1 MKFAQ
6 SLEDHLVPEWRAQYL
21 DYKTGKKKLKKLV
34 KKPSVLDSIKST
46 PLLGGKSP
54 NIGESLNKNNGGHSY
69 PLQPKTR
76 PSPKETHTATPLLS
90 VREVEEGPSTNAD
103 NAEEISTPK
112 GNHFMEDQITLES
125 GGSSFALPAAALS
138 VDNEMY
144 GSTSPLPANR
154 VKAAK
159 NGTHDRTPLLVQ
171 NSRQQPSSVSFATTP
186 KPSPS
191 LSERN
196 KDFVPQRR
204 KSSISALLE
213 SFKRSPSFTVGRSSS
228 TELDDLALYARQQF
242 IAWVDSELEKVNSFY
257 TERENACVDRVLVL
271 QDQIIQLEN
280 QKQLSKKRWLQTK
293 KALQVTPNSI
303 SANNIVGDGDIEDDF
318 DDEDEEEDDDDENGY
333 DEYMHSGVFTG
344 YNNIN
349 YGVFNVAQR
358 NFKLLSFW
366 TRRKL
371 RIINKF
377 DMPSLPTFEWL
388 KQDGKVEK
396 QYYEDGYYSDD
407 DDEGNGGSDAHTN
420 DRITSSTA
428 HIRDFQRRRR
438 KSAGEELAKN
448 SVPYFVARRMIKK
461 AVYELYR
468 SMELLKSYRLMNRI
482 AFRKL
487 MKKYD
492 KSTGD
497 SLMGS
502 YMKKVDETYFSKSDV
517 LDNLMTTIEE
527 LYTRYF
533 ENGNRK
539 VSIAKLRTSAVERT
553 YYVADYIGGLF
564 IGVALPF
571 VIYSIYLGLHKTIS
585 GELVNGKYLLQIW
598 GGFMLMIVMSWLFS
612 INCLVW
618 TKFKVNYKF
627 IFEFNQHD
635 TLDFKQYMVLPSLF
649 LFLGGIIA
657 WLSFED
663 FWPHEFSGYDFPWV
677 FLAVTVLILFCPFDM
692 FFLNAR
698 LWLLS
703 TFTRLLLSGFYPV
716 EFRDFFL
723 GDIFCSLTYSISNV
737 SMFFCIYSKHWN
749 NCVSCG
755 SAKSRVL
762 GFLQCLPSIWRFL
775 QCFRRYADTGDWF
788 PHLANMGK
796 YTVSML
802 YYMSLSLYRIETIK
816 KYKVLLIFWAATNSV
831 YSSIWDIVMDW
842 SLFQFDSKHFLL
854 RDEITFKYPSAY
866 YLAMVTDVIL
876 RFQWIFYV
884 LFPTQIQQSAIT
896 SFCIAIAE
904 ILRRFVWIF
913 FRMEN
918 EHATNVHLFRASR
931 ESPLPYSVIKRQRNA
946 LKSKHGMDDDS
957 KDITEQ
963 DIRRRGG
970 YVVHD
975 LERGD
980 GAGGTNTTT
989 GATGVHVQTPKLAF
1003 ANSSGVRFAG
1013 SHNGVRST
1021 MLPEKFQTP
1030 GSKTDLSA
1038 TEDGQSKVT
1047 DGSSNGS
1054 NGYTSGV
1061 VSSVSRYVQQLSQ
1074 VMRNAHIKDFQRR
1087 KVNKK
1092 RMMQE
1097 EEAAEEEE
1105 AADEDDD
1112 DGDDDDGRR
1121 RHRRRS

>member
-21 DYKTGKKKLKKLV
+21 DYKTGKKRLKKLV

-54 NIGESLNKNNGGHSY
+54 NINKSFKKSSGRNSY
-69 PLQPKTR
+69 PVQPKTR
-76 PSPKETHTATPLLS
+76 PSPKESYTVTPLLS
-90 VREVEEGPSTNAD
+90 VQEGEEGPSTNAD
-103 NAEEISTPK
+103 NTLNVSTPK
-112 GNHFMEDQITLES
+112 GNHFMEEQITLES

-159 NGTHDRTPLLVQ
+159 DGTHDRTPLLVD
-171 NSRQQPSSVSFATTP
+171 NSKQQPLNVSFATTTEAP
-186 KPSPS
+186 PSS
-191 LSERN
+191 SERN

-213 SFKRSPSFTVGRSSS
+213 SFKRSPSLPVGRSPS
-228 TELDDLALYARQQF
+228 TELEDLAVYAKQQF

-257 TERENACVDRVLVL
+257 TERENACVERVLVL

-293 KALQVTPNSI
+293 KALQVNPNSV
-303 SANNIVGDGDIEDDF
+303 SANNIAGDGDIEDDF
-318 DDEDEEEDDDDENGY
+318 DDDDEEEDDDDENGY
-333 DEYMHSGVFTG
+333 DEFMHSGIFTG

-388 KQDGKVEK
+388 KQNGKVEK

-407 DDEGNGGSDAHTN
+407 GDEGNIGRRANAN
-420 DRITSSTA
+420 DGTTSSTA

-438 KSAGEELAKN
+438 KSAAVELEKN

-497 SLMGS
+497 SLLGP
-502 YMKKVDETYFSKSDV
+502 YMKKVDDTYFSKSDV
-517 LDNLMTTIEE
+517 LDNLMTSIEE
-527 LYTRYF
+527 MYTRYF

-553 YYVADYIGGLF
+553 YYAADYLGGLF

-571 VIYSIYLGLHKTIS
+571 VVYSIYLGLHKTIN
-585 GELVNGKYLLQIW
+585 GELANGKYLLQIW
-598 GGFMLMIVMSWLFS
+598 GGFLLMIIMSWLFS

-618 TKFKVNYKF
+618 TKYKVNYKF

-649 LFLGGIIA
+649 LVLGGLIA

-663 FWPHEFSGYDFPWV
+663 FWPHRFSGYDFPWV
-677 FLAVTVLILFCPFDM
+677 FLAVTVAILFCPFDM

-716 EFRDFFL
+716 EFKDFFL

-737 SMFFCIYSKHWN
+737 SMFFCIYSKRWKD
-749 NCVSCG
+749 CVSCG

-802 YYMSLSLYRIETIK
+802 YYMSLSLYRIDTIK
-816 KYKVLLIFWAATNSV
+816 KYKVLLIFWAAMNSV

-842 SLFQFDSKHFLL
+842 SLFQFDSRHFLL

-866 YLAMVTDVIL
+866 YTAMIVDVIL

-931 ESPLPYSVIKRQRNA
+931 ESPLPYPIIKRKRNVTR
-946 LKSKHGMDDDS
+946 SKHGMDDRS

-970 YVVHD
+970 YGVGD
-975 LERGD
+975 LESGN
-980 GAGGTNTTT
+980 GAAGISAT
-989 GATGVHVQTPKLAF
+989 TGVHVQTPKQAF
-1003 ANSSGVRFAG
+1003 ANSSGVHFPG
-1013 SHNGVRST
+1013 GHHGVRST
-1021 MLPEKFQTP
+1021 VLPETFSRP
-1030 GSKTDLSA
+1030 GSQADLSV
-1038 TEDGQSKVT
+1038 TDEGQSKNA
-1047 DGSSNGS
+1047 DGSISNS

-1074 VMRNAHIKDFQRR
+1074 AMRNAHIKDFQRR
-1087 KVNKK
+1087 KVDKK

-1105 AADEDDD
+1105 AMEADEDDD
-1112 DGDDDDGRR
+1112 DDDDEGHGH
-1121 RHRRRS
+1121 RHRRSH

>member
-34 KKPSVLDSIKST
+34 KKPSVLNSIKST
-46 PLLGGKSP
+46 PLLNGRTA
-54 NIGESLNKNNGGHSY
+54 NTEQALNRNNENRRFSHPS
-69 PLQPKTR
+69 QPKT
-76 PSPKETHTATPLLS
+76 PSSLENSFTTTPLLS
-90 VREVEEGPSTNAD
+90 VLESAEGPSA
-103 NAEEISTPK
+103 NAENNFRHFTPK
-112 GNHFMEDQITLES
+112 GSTLVEDEVTLGS
-125 GGSSFALPAAALS
+125 GNSSFALPAAALS
-138 VDNEMY
+138 VGNETY

-154 VKAAK
+154 NTSVKD
-159 NGTHDRTPLLVQ
+159 GTHDRTPLLVHNNKQ
-171 NSRQQPSSVSFATTP
+171 KPSNVSFATVP
-186 KPSPS
+186 KASPS
-191 LSERN
+191 FSDRN
-196 KDFVPQRR
+196 HSSILQRR
-204 KSSISALLE
+204 KSSISALFD
-213 SFKRSPSFTVGRSSS
+213 SFKRSPSLAAGRAPS
-228 TELDDLALYARQQF
+228 TELEDLAVYARQQF
-242 IAWVDSELEKVNSFY
+242 IAWVDTELEKVNSFY

-271 QDQIIQLEN
+271 QDQIMQLEI
-280 QKQLSKKRWLQTK
+280 QKQNSKRRWQRTKR
-293 KALQVTPNSI
+293 ALQLTTNPA
-303 SANNIVGDGDIEDDF
+303 SANAIDEDGDVEDDY
-318 DDEDEEEDDDDENGY
+318 DDDDDDDDDENGY
-333 DEYMHSGVFTG
+333 YDFLNSGVFTG
-344 YNNIN
+344 YNHVN
-349 YGVFNVAQR
+349 YGVLDVAQR

-388 KQDGKVEK
+388 KRDGKVEK

-407 DDEGNGGSDAHTN
+407 GDGENHDGHEHNNYGT
-420 DRITSSTA
+420 TSSTA
-428 HIRDFQRRRR
+428 HIRDFQRRK
-438 KSAGEELAKN
+438 KSTSEEQSRHN
-448 SVPYFVARRMIKK
+448 VPYFVARRMIKK

-497 SLMGS
+497 SMLET

-517 LDNLMTTIEE
+517 LDNLMTSVEE

-539 VSIAKLRTSAVERT
+539 VSIAKLRTSAVEKT
-553 YYVADYIGGLF
+553 YYVADYLGGLF
-564 IGVALPF
+564 IGVGLPF
-571 VIYSIYLGLHKTIS
+571 VVYSIYLGLHKTIN
-585 GELVNGKYLLQIW
+585 GNLTNGKYLLQIW
-598 GGFMLMIVMSWLFS
+598 GGFFMMVMMSWLFS

-635 TLDFKQYMVLPSLF
+635 MLDFKQYMVLPSLF
-649 LFLGGIIA
+649 FLLGGFIA

-663 FWPHEFSGYDFPWV
+663 FWPQIFSGYDFPWV
-677 FLAVTVLILFCPFDM
+677 FLAVGVGILFCPFDM

-716 EFRDFFL
+716 EFKDFFL

-737 SMFFCIYSKHWN
+737 SMFFCIYSKHWR

-755 SAKSRVL
+755 SSRSRVL

-816 KYKVLLIFWAATNSV
+816 KYKVLLIFWASMNSV
-831 YSSIWDIVMDW
+831 YSSIWDVVMDW

-854 RDEITFKYPSAY
+854 RDEITFKLPSVY
-866 YLAMVTDVIL
+866 YAAMLADVVL

-896 SFCIAIAE
+896 SFGIAVAE
-904 ILRRFVWIF
+904 ILRRFIWIF

-931 ESPLPYSVIKRQRNA
+931 ESPLPYPVTKRKRN
-946 LKSKHGMDDDS
+946 SPRFPHGMDDGS
-957 KDITEQ
+957 KDLTEQ
-963 DIRRRGG
+963 DVRRRGAN
-970 YVVHD
+970 D
-975 LERGD
+975 LES
-980 GAGGTNTTT
+980 
-989 GATGVHVQTPKLAF
+989 GVHVETPKMAF
-1003 ANSSGVRFAG
+1003 ANSSGVHFDRG
-1013 SHNGVRST
+1013 NHTVHST
-1021 MLPEKFQTP
+1021 VLPETFPRDQ
-1030 GSKTDLSA
+1030 SKTDLYTDTHPDTASA
-1038 TEDGQSKVT
+1038 DGNKA
-1047 DGSSNGS
+1047 
-1054 NGYTSGV
+1054 YTTGALFN
-1061 VSSVSRYVQQLSQ
+1061 VSRYIARLSQ
-1074 VMRNAHIKDFQRR
+1074 AMRNAHIKDFQRR
-1087 KVNKK
+1087 KVDQK
-1092 RMMQE
+1092 RMVQE
-1097 EEAAEEEE
+1097 EEEE
-1105 AADEDDD
+1105 AEDEEEDADEDEDED
-1112 DGDDDDGRR
+1112 EDVDERGGSHSSRR
-1121 RHRRRS
+1121 DR